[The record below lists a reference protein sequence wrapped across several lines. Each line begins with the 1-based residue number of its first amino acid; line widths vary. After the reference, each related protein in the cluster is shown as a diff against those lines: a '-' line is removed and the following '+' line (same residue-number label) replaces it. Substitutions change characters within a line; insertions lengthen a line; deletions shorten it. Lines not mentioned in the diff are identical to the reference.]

1 MSGNGSLH
9 RAVVHVGGMSCSGC
23 EQAVRRALGGLP
35 GVSSV
40 TASTPEGAAH
50 VTFSDPCTAE
60 RLSEAIDA
68 SGYYCLGVDVDGKPA
83 ESLAV
88 ADAAQA
94 ADDDA
99 ADDADP
105 EREAV
110 PASRAARSFDAVYLL
125 IIAVGLFLVAQNLGF
140 NQVFQNIPTISG
152 QNIGYTVLF
161 GIGLLTSVH
170 CIAMCG
176 GINLAQSTALGAAA
190 DGDGEG
196 RRRGPAIASSLLY
209 NAGRLTSYTVIGGVL
224 GAVGQAASI
233 SLGTRAAVGLV
244 AGVFM
249 LVAGIGM
256 AGAFPFL
263 AKLAPRMPKPV
274 MRAASEIARRGPY
287 ALGLVNGFM
296 PCGPLQAMQVY
307 AISSG
312 SFAAGALSMF
322 SFCLGTIPLV
332 LAFGVVA
339 GTLRRSWKQN
349 MLRAASVMMVVFGL
363 FMLQS
368 NLALT
373 GIRLPSLSLGGSAGS
388 GLVAA
393 TQSGNQQTVTTQL
406 RADGYDSIQV
416 KAGIPVKW
424 TIHAADGTLN
434 GCNSEVVLPDF
445 GQQVKLN
452 NGDTVIEFTPQ
463 KAGTY
468 NFSCW
473 MGMLHGQIVAS

>member
-1 MSGNGSLH
+1 MSEVERADAAESQRH
-9 RAVVHVGGMSCSGC
+9 AVVHVGGMSCAGC
-23 EQAVRRALGGLP
+23 EQAVRRALLRVD
-35 GVSSV
+35 GVTSV
-40 TASTPEGAAH
+40 TASTPKGEARVA
-50 VTFSDPCTAE
+50 FAEPCTAE
-60 RLSEAIDA
+60 ALSEAIDA
-68 SGYYCLGVDVDGKPA
+68 SGYSCLGVEVEGEAA
-83 ESLAV
+83 EGA
-88 ADAAQA
+88 AEAGNGATAETAAAQIR
-94 ADDDA
+94 
-99 ADDADP
+99 P
-105 EREAV
+105 
-110 PASRAARSFDAVYLL
+110 ARSFDAVYLI
-125 IIAVGLFLVAQNLGF
+125 IIAVGLFLVAQNLGV
-140 NQVFQNIPTISG
+140 NQVFQSIPTISG
-152 QNIGYTVLF
+152 QNLGYTVLF

-176 GINLAQSTALGAAA
+176 GINLAQSTALGAV
-190 DGDGEG
+190 DDEH

-249 LVAGIGM
+249 LLAGIGM
-256 AGAFPFL
+256 AGGFPFL
-263 AKLAPRMPKPV
+263 SKLAPRMPRSV
-274 MRAASEIARRGPY
+274 MRAAGSIARRGPY

-332 LAFGVVA
+332 LGFGVIA
-339 GTLRRSWKQN
+339 GTLRRSWKQT

-373 GIRLPSLSLGGSAGS
+373 GVRLPSLPFGGPAS

-393 TQSGNQQTVTTQL
+393 TQQGGAQTVTTQL
-406 RADGYDSIQV
+406 RADGYDGIQV
-416 KAGIPVKW
+416 KAGVPVTW
-424 TIHAADGTLN
+424 TIHAAAGTLN
-434 GCNSEVVLPDF
+434 GCNSEIVLPDF
-445 GQQVKLN
+445 GQQVKLQ
-452 NGDTVIEFTPQ
+452 NGDTVIKFTPDH
-463 KAGTY
+463 AGTY